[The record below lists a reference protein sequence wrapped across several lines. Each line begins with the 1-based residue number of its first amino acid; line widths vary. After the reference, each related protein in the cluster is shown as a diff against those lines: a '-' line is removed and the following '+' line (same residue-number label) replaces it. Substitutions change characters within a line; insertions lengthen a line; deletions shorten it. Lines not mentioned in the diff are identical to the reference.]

1 MASRFTTRSKALQL
15 QFDAKRVYM
24 AGDTINGTVI
34 FDAGLA
40 KSEKIEKVKVK
51 LRGKAET

>member
-1 MASRFTTRSKALQL
+1 
-15 QFDAKRVYM
+15 M